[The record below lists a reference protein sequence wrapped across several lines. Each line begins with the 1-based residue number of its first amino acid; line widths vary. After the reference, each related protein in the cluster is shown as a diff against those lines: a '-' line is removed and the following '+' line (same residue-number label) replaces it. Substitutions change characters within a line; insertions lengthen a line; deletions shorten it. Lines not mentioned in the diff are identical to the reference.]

1 MKRVEVRLNLDAV
14 APLLD
19 VMKDA
24 GDELGARLA
33 SPAEVPAA
41 DDELAEPWRAE
52 LLAGQTSDLGVL
64 LGLFGA
70 DFFAHGVIALD
81 AANAEAVLRASAAL
95 RLRLRETRLRG
106 LEDESLEAGEIDV
119 DELPEAQRR
128 AFAAY
133 IFLATLQE
141 VVIQHLDPT
150 AQES

>member
-24 GDELGARLA
+24 ADELGPRLA
-33 SPAEVPAA
+33 A
-41 DDELAEPWRAE
+41 DVRLPEADAELAEPWRGE
-52 LLAGQTSDLGVL
+52 LLAGQNADVGTL
-64 LGLFGA
+64 LGLFGP
-70 DFFAHGVIALD
+70 DFFAEGVIALD

-95 RLRLRETRLRG
+95 RLRLREAHLRG
-106 LEDESLEAGEIDV
+106 MEDESLEAGEVDV
-119 DELPEAQRR
+119 DELPEAQRL

-150 AQES
+150 AQD

>member
-24 GDELGARLA
+24 ADELGPVLAADARLPDA
-33 SPAEVPAA
+33 DAELS
-41 DDELAEPWRAE
+41 DQWRDE
-52 LLAGQTSDLGVL
+52 LLAGQTSDVGTL
-64 LGLFGA
+64 LALFGP
-70 DFFAHGVIALD
+70 DFFAEGVIALD

-95 RLRLRETRLRG
+95 RLRLRDAHLRG
-106 LEDESLEAGEIDV
+106 LEDEHLEAGEVDV
-119 DELPEAQRR
+119 DEMPEPQRR

-150 AQES
+150 AQE